1 MFSTFVRRG
10 PGGGASRMDRGDMLF
25 LVVALLFF
33 LVVTTLSSRGW
44 LDRFWDFLIK
54 R

>member
-1 MFSTFVRRG
+1 
-10 PGGGASRMDRGDMLF
+10 MDRGDMLF

-33 LVVTTLSSRGW
+33 LVVTTLSSLFFIAAYVPAVRGW
-44 LDRFWDFLIK
+44 LDKFWEFLIK